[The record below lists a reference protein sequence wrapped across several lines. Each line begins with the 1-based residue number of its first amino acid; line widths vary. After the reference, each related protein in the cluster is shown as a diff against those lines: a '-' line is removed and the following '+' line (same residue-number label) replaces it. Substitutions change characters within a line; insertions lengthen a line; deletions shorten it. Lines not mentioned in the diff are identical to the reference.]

1 MPNRKDSPDRSAFS
15 LAKCTFCIREY
26 RKAESFSCEQST
38 LSEKHPKRCTGG
50 MEIRFRHT
58 RTGND
63 NHIIPIPYFRF
74 HQTVIFFNQTPHTVS
89 CNGVSDFFADGN
101 TQAALTVSVLFEV
114 YDQKAGRLRTAF
126 VIQTPKFM
134 VLSYRYRL
142 LHRILRTKN
151 LSSSA
156 SSSGENLAAVSRAHS
171 LSEAML
177 LLSVPLGRLICLKHK
192 YTSFCFASA
201 FLEQYC
207 PCP

>member
-1 MPNRKDSPDRSAFS
+1 MKIRRCHAPTSNNNNVKTVPDF
-15 LAKCTFCIREY
+15 LLHKTI
-26 RKAESFSCEQST
+26 
-38 LSEKHPKRCTGG
+38 
-50 MEIRFRHT
+50 
-58 RTGND
+58 
-63 NHIIPIPYFRF
+63 
-74 HQTVIFFNQTPHTVS
+74 IFFNQTPHTVARY
-89 CNGVSDFFADGN
+89 GIADFFADGN
-101 TQAALTVSVLFEV
+101 TQAALAISVLFEV

-156 SSSGENLAAVSRAHS
+156 SSSGENLAAVSCAHS

-177 LLSVPLGRLICLKHK
+177 LLSVPFGRLICLKHK